1 VNAKPEEKLT
11 LAEFDVVKNLLQP
24 VPASTTRRPGDVS
37 DLGGHR
43 LGFRSPVSIR
53 RTTHQQ
59 RVTQWVPSAAPMPE
73 TRVER
78 EYRESLAPFRGILWS
93 LAGIVCVAVGLVAVL
108 AIGYGVGLYGRTN
121 GWW

>member
-24 VPASTTRRPGDVS
+24 VAASTTRRPGDVA

-43 LGFRSPVSIR
+43 LGFRPPVSIR

-59 RVTQWVPSAAPMPE
+59 RIAQWIPAAAPMPV
-73 TRVER
+73 TAVDRDRR
-78 EYRESLAPFRGILWS
+78 EGARAIRGVVNALIITGLW
-93 LAGIVCVAVGLVAVL
+93 LTATGAIAYGI
-108 AIGYGVGLYGRTN
+108 GLYGRTN